1 MQRGPNEALEAKDH
15 VQLKKVRRQIHSLK
29 RQIRKAMV

>member
-1 MQRGPNEALEAKDH
+1 MKQKRNEALEAKDH